1 MTRQVLVVGGGA
13 SGMMAAGRAAECGA
27 DVILLEKTPRLAN
40 KLRLTGKG
48 RCNVT
53 NQSELDDFIAHFH
66 ETGPFLYGAFS
77 RFFVS
82 DLLTF
87 LKQRGVET
95 VVERGGRVFPI
106 SNDARQVADALEGYL
121 VSNQVH
127 IRRNYPVDQILLE
140 GRRVR
145 GLASRGHELAGD
157 AVILATGGAS
167 YPRTGS
173 TGDGYRLAAQ
183 IGHHLISTRP
193 ALVPLVTRENWV
205 QDLQGL
211 SLKSVEATL
220 FCDRRPVARDVGE
233 MVFTHFGVSGPII
246 LSLSKRAVDAQ
257 SGGKVTLSLNLV
269 PSSTGKDL
277 DEQLRQRLEKQG
289 RKQIL
294 GVLGE
299 LVPVRI
305 AKTILS
311 QAGIPSGK
319 PGNQLTTPERRRLV
333 GLMQDLRLSVDGPRP
348 IDEAI
353 ITAGGVDTREVN
365 PRTMESRLIAGLYF
379 CGEVLDI
386 DADTGGY
393 NLQAAF
399 STGYVAGESA
409 ALVTHAQQRA

>member
-27 DVILLEKTPRLAN
+27 SVTLLEKTPRLAN

-87 LKQRGVET
+87 LKQRGVST
-95 VVERGGRVFPI
+95 VVERGGRIFPA

-121 VSNQVH
+121 VSNRVRIQ
-127 IRRNYPVDQILLE
+127 RNYPVDRILLE
-140 GRRVR
+140 GGRVT
-145 GLASRGHELAGD
+145 GLGSRGHELAGE
-157 AVILATGGAS
+157 AVVLATGGAS

-173 TGDGYRLAAQ
+173 TGDGYRLAALA
-183 IGHHLISTRP
+183 GHHVVPVRP
-193 ALVPLVTRENWV
+193 ALVPLITAENWV
-205 QDLQGL
+205 KDLQGL
-211 SLKSVEATL
+211 GLKRVEATL
-220 FCDRRPVARDVGE
+220 FCDRMPIAHEVGE
-233 MVFTHFGVSGPII
+233 LLFTHFGVSGPII
-246 LSLSKRAVDAQ
+246 LSLSKRAVDAL
-257 SGGKVTLSLNLV
+257 SRGKVTLGLNLM
-269 PSSTGKDL
+269 PDSTELDL
-277 DEQLRQRLEKQG
+277 EGQLRQELEKQG
-289 RKQIL
+289 RRQIV
-294 GVLGE
+294 GVLGS
-299 LVPVRI
+299 LVPMRI
-305 AKTILS
+305 AATILG
-311 QAGIPSGK
+311 QAHIPPSK
-319 PGNQLTTPERRRLV
+319 PGHQVTVAERRHLV

-348 IDEAI
+348 IEEAI

-365 PRTMESRLIAGLYF
+365 PRTMESTLIGGLYF

-399 STGYVAGESA
+399 STGYLAGESA
-409 ALVTHAQQRA
+409 ARATNDQ